1 MDAWSCLRQLHHPIF
16 WVTLLHLSSSTAP
29 LINTLQS
36 NPGMPKEEVT
46 HPGTTQEAVAELKP
60 TLSCNHS
67 CHSVSSPPHLP
78 QFPHVLQTHW
88 RGLLWEQNL
97 PTSGWDG
104 MEDAGRGCS
113 SVWSHVSIPA
123 WWVNLNRWPHWG
135 GAALERCEV
144 LRAPS
149 SRAGQSEQTVLGR
162 GARENSLI
170 AAC

>member
-1 MDAWSCLRQLHHPIF
+1 
-16 WVTLLHLSSSTAP
+16 
-29 LINTLQS
+29 
-36 NPGMPKEEVT
+36 MPKEEVT
-46 HPGTTQEAVAELKP
+46 HPGTTQEAVVELKP
-60 TLSCNHS
+60 TLSRNHS
-67 CHSVSSPPHLP
+67 CHSVSSPPASVSPCVTDPLEGAP
-78 QFPHVLQTHW
+78 LGAEPPN
-88 RGLLWEQNL
+88 LWM
-97 PTSGWDG
+97 GWDG

-113 SVWSHVSIPA
+113 SIWSHVSIPA

-135 GAALERCEV
+135 GAALESCEV